1 MSFGA
6 EQSDAASAKDHV
18 DPLRKTSLIPYV
30 DAATAPPAIAEK
42 LNVLP
47 FRRNIFHLLGH
58 SEGLFPHLMGVIG
71 GCFNGQTRT
80 VQLLDWQ
87 LIVLRTATT
96 LEAKYEYDVNLPVAE
111 LYEMPQAK
119 IDAMGCSAGSVVD
132 GEGPWSERDRIIL
145 RLVDEQLANYTNE
158 ERTIKDALEILS
170 NAELVECL
178 IILGT
183 YALIARVIR
192 ALRIDDDQPIRP
204 EGLME
209 SLRKSV
215 TPTVPR
221 M

>member
-1 MSFGA
+1 MSSGPEYSSPA
-6 EQSDAASAKDHV
+6 PTKDQL
-18 DPLRKTSLIPYV
+18 DPFRKTSLVPYV

-42 LNVLP
+42 LKVLP
-47 FRRNIFHLLGH
+47 FRRNIFHLLAH
-58 SEGLFPHLMGVIG
+58 SEGLFPHLIGVIG
-71 GCFNGQTRT
+71 SCFNGEART

-96 LEAKYEYDVNLPVAE
+96 LKAKYEYDVNLPVAE

-119 IDAMGCSAGSVVD
+119 IDAMGCSAQSIVD
-132 GEGPWSERDRIIL
+132 GEGPWSERDRVIL
-145 RLVDEQLANYTNE
+145 RLVDEQLVDYTNAE
-158 ERTIKDALEILS
+158 ETIRDALEVLS
-170 NAELVECL
+170 NAELVETL

-221 M
+221 T